1 MCDCS
6 KLNIP
11 SQHAPNQCPV
21 SAYLFCS
28 ICQVQGH
35 ATMKCPEKANWH
47 YRKPE
52 FVEHFIPTH
61 ILSHYQITSL
71 TPIQNKVSTH
81 LPYIHGDPVIEIPFD
96 HDGKNV
102 RATLATYNLP
112 SSSVK
117 ENKRVMEEFG
127 NLIGKKVVMLDVQ
140 DPIKKSKIKKVAAVK
155 VTA

>member
-6 KLNIP
+6 KLSLSSNY
-11 SQHAPNQCPV
+11 HEPNQCPV
-21 SAYLFCS
+21 SAYLSCS
-28 ICQVQGH
+28 ICQMKGH
-35 ATMKCPEKANWH
+35 STMKCPERVHWH

-52 FVEHFIPTH
+52 FVEHFIPIH
-61 ILSHYQITSL
+61 ILSHYNITSL
-71 TPIQNKVSTH
+71 TSLVNKVSTH
-81 LPYIHGDPVIEIPFD
+81 PPYIHGDPVIEIPFD

-127 NLIGKKVVMLDVQ
+127 ELIGKKVVMLDVKEQ
-140 DPIKKSKIKKVAAVK
+140 IKKAKARKLK
-155 VTA
+155 